1 MTARQR
7 LRALRRDRDR
17 LMRRNIELVLTVQV
31 LEEELLARA
40 AVRQVDEG
48 HRARVN

>member
-31 LEEELLARA
+31 LEEELLARTV
-40 AVRQVDEG
+40 VRQVDEG
-48 HRARVN
+48 QRARVN